1 MGKKKRLDQ
10 MLLLS
15 GVSMLSS
22 PDKICQLSLILE
34 MLPCFKK
41 NLFPSIFVLSIEKK
55 KQGSI
60 LVAMSLLSTQTEV
73 TKSVVL
79 MKQPEKVTLSNIV
92 WLFSSL
98 FQEDK

>member
-22 PDKICQLSLILE
+22 PEKIFQLSLILE
-34 MLPCFKK
+34 MLQCFKK

-79 MKQPEKVTLSNIV
+79 MKQ
-92 WLFSSL
+92 
-98 FQEDK
+98 

>member
-34 MLPCFKK
+34 MLQCFKK
-41 NLFPSIFVLSIEKK
+41 KTYFLVFLFCLLKKKKTYISIE
-55 KQGSI
+55 GSI

-79 MKQPEKVTLSNIV
+79 MKQ
-92 WLFSSL
+92 
-98 FQEDK
+98 